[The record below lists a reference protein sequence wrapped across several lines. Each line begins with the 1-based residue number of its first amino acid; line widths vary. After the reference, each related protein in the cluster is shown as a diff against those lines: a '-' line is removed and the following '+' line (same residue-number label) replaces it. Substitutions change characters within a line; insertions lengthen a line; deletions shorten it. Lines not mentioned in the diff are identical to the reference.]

1 MKAKR
6 DVKKGEVIE
15 NMDDIKLF
23 SPSPLKKPKENLFF
37 GIDFC
42 RTCGCALQTFPGGGD
57 KRMEAMHQFLPEISK
72 SHKVGDWLYCST
84 KCTNAAD
91 EIFNVESNTR
101 RFFGNMKEMDVDD
114 LALFVTISIYQKLLK
129 GKIDPN
135 TYAKC
140 YTFDDSNDEMHD
152 RLRECWAVLRSGTAI
167 SNELPNYS
175 NLLNASTFGNIY
187 NYIRQ
192 NSMHEIEVMHPLV
205 HYMEK
210 GLLKMSDE
218 NLKRQLDLLSTYFPD
233 VKSPIENI
241 VASTSQKVLRWR
253 SAVRISQAVSK
264 DGIVDHELSSI
275 LDPKTRTSI
284 QRLRRKYFVYCP
296 KIYAQHSC
304 VPNTFIE
311 GHVSETGVSQVQITL
326 VALHDLRT
334 GQQLT
339 VSRIDDLSADFNGR
353 QSQLKSLYG
362 KEFVCAC
369 IRCKCECRW
378 ENRSAFKVHDKYSEM
393 DSPDKDVF
401 HWIEIKNMADLAM
414 QNSNFKDAYELYTL
428 ALNVKPNDGNMLHA
442 RCASVL
448 EQGLLHQAHEMWRE
462 AYERCPEHEG
472 IMLHNKKQDAY
483 VQEINNIAMSPE
495 KLSLSCDSFT
505 TLIPSKCFV
514 TTSECP
520 ILSSDECRMAI
531 NWAEAEAKART
542 DGWTTSRHY
551 AVPTTDIPV
560 HEIPPLL
567 DWFNQVLRDRL
578 RPLLSLQFGE
588 DEVGK
593 NGAHVLIHDAFIV
606 RYDAT
611 GGQRHLPLHRDQSTH
626 SFTIALN
633 STSDYDG
640 GGTFVPVLE
649 QAIRPSKGGAMSFRG
664 DQLLHGGDPV
674 IRGRRY
680 IIVAFCYVSRDDT
693 NLSSPKLKKI
703 KLDTVFHK
711 KTDNKDMSKVTGG
724 GFSFG
729 FQI

>member
-1 MKAKR
+1 MKATR

-15 NMDDIKLF
+15 IMDDIKMF
-23 SPSPLKKPKENLFF
+23 PPSPLRKPKENLFF

-42 RTCGCALQTFPGGGD
+42 RTCGCALRPLLKNDGE

-72 SHKVGDWLYCST
+72 SDKVGDWLYCST

-91 EIFNVESNTR
+91 EIFHFESSTR
-101 RFFGNMKEMDVDD
+101 RFFGTRKEMDLDD
-114 LALFVTISIYQKLLK
+114 MALFVTIPIYQKLLE
-129 GKIDPN
+129 GKIDPDIYVQC
-135 TYAKC
+135 YAC
-140 YTFDDSNDEMHD
+140 DYNNDEMDD
-152 RLRECWAVLRSGTAI
+152 RLRECWAVLRSGTDI
-167 SNELPNYS
+167 SNELSNDS
-175 NLLNASTFGNIY
+175 NLLNVSTFGKIY
-187 NYIRQ
+187 SYIRQ
-192 NSMHEIEVMHPLV
+192 TFMHEIEVMHPLA

-233 VKSPIENI
+233 VKSSTENI
-241 VASTSQKVLRWR
+241 IASTSQKVLRWR

-264 DGIVDHELSSI
+264 SGIVDPELSSI
-275 LDPKTRTSI
+275 LDPKTRASI
-284 QRLRRKYFVYCP
+284 QRLRRKYFAYCP
-296 KIYAQHSC
+296 KLDVQHSC

-311 GHVSETGVSQVQITL
+311 GHVSETGVSQVQIAL
-326 VALHDLRT
+326 VALHDVRK

-339 VSRIDDLSADFNGR
+339 VSRIVDLSADFNRR
-353 QSQLKSLYG
+353 QSELKSLYG

-378 ENRSAFKVHDKYSEM
+378 ENKSAFKVHEKYSEM

-462 AYERCPEHEG
+462 AYEKCPEHEG
-472 IMLHNKKQDAY
+472 IMLQTKKQDAY
-483 VQEINNIAMSPE
+483 AQGIDNIAMSTG
-495 KLSLSCDSFT
+495 KLSLSCDSFS
-505 TLIPSKCFV
+505 TLIPSKCFL
-514 TTSECP
+514 TNPDCP
-520 ILSSDECRMAI
+520 ILSSDECKIAI
-531 NWAEAEAKART
+531 DWAEAKAKAE
-542 DGWTTSRHY
+542 GWTTSRHY

-578 RPLLSLQFGE
+578 RPLLAVQFGE

-593 NGAHVLIHDAFIV
+593 DGAYVLIHDAFIV

-611 GGQRHLPLHRDQSTH
+611 GGQKHLPLHRDQSTH

-640 GGTFVPVLE
+640 GGTFVPVLKK
-649 QAIRPSKGGAMSFRG
+649 AIRPSKGGAMSFRG

-674 IRGRRY
+674 VRGRRY
-680 IIVAFCYVSRDDT
+680 IIVAFCYVSKADT
-693 NLSSPKLKKI
+693 NVSSPKLKKI

-711 KTDNKDMSKVTGG
+711 KTDNDDFSKVTGG